1 VNLTRREG
9 QALAVIASRLDR
21 RPSRRV
27 VTRDDVLEMF
37 RHLGTIQLD
46 TISVISRSHET
57 VLWSRLGS
65 YDTALVTDLYERDH
79 AITEYMVHAA
89 AILPADLLPLFR
101 PAMEAIRKD
110 DGRWLA
116 EDGNRAVA
124 NAITQRITTDG
135 PMTSRD
141 FESPPG
147 AVRPEAWEW
156 WGNKPERRV
165 LSHLWMHGELFI
177 HKRDSGFAR
186 HFDLAG
192 RVVPGFW
199 DGEAIDP
206 RTAKREILLH
216 AIRALGVTTARWA
229 ADYFRTGGWAHVR
242 LAEVRQLMPD
252 LAAEGLVIPVEIP
265 GVEEPAWMDPSL
277 VERLALLRERR
288 GWPVLTTFLSPFDN
302 LTWNRRRGEEL
313 WDFDYRLECYVP
325 APKRIYG
332 YYTMPILHRGAIV
345 GRLDPSFNRR
355 AGVLTINAIHLE
367 PGVRV
372 GESLVRAIVRAIE
385 DLLRFLGG
393 KPGAWTILSTN
404 PTDLMP
410 MLRPYGDIGRQAA
423 D

>member
-1 VNLTRREG
+1 
-9 QALAVIASRLDR
+9 
-21 RPSRRV
+21 
-27 VTRDDVLEMF
+27 
-37 RHLGTIQLD
+37 
-46 TISVISRSHET
+46 
-57 VLWSRLGS
+57 
-65 YDTALVTDLYERDH
+65 
-79 AITEYMVHAA
+79 
-89 AILPADLLPLFR
+89 
-101 PAMEAIRKD
+101 
-110 DGRWLA
+110 
-116 EDGNRAVA
+116 
-124 NAITQRITTDG
+124 
-135 PMTSRD
+135 
-141 FESPPG
+141 
-147 AVRPEAWEW
+147 
-156 WGNKPERRV
+156 
-165 LSHLWMHGELFI
+165 
-177 HKRDSGFAR
+177 
-186 HFDLAG
+186 
-192 RVVPGFW
+192 
-199 DGEAIDP
+199 
-206 RTAKREILLH
+206 
-216 AIRALGVTTARWA
+216 
-229 ADYFRTGGWAHVR
+229 
-242 LAEVRQLMPD
+242 
-252 LAAEGLVIPVEIP
+252 VIPVGIP
-265 GVEEPAWMDPSL
+265 GVDEPAWIDPSL
-277 VERLALLRERR
+277 VERLALLRERK